1 VLGRVQVVLEDL
13 VEDELRDRAK
23 KKGDISR
30 IINQAL
36 KQFWGG
42 EGVG

>member
-1 VLGRVQVVLEDL
+1 MGRVQVVLEDP
-13 VEDELRDRAK
+13 VEDELRRRAL

-36 KQFWGG
+36 KETWKKS
-42 EGVG
+42 